1 MPRTA
6 LVTDSTSNLYPELAA
21 EKRIH
26 VVPLYIIW
34 DEKSYR
40 DGIDLKEPELFRRLA
55 QTNHLPKTS
64 QASRQD
70 FVDAFQHAREAD
82 QADEVV
88 CAVIS
93 SDLSGT
99 YASAVQAR
107 ETVDFPVHVIDTR
120 QVSWA
125 LGYTMLSAAAAR
137 DAGAGPG
144 EIVEAIQATAARSQV
159 LFTIESLDYLYY
171 GGRIGNA
178 SRLLGSALNIKPVLE
193 LKDGVV
199 FPVDKVRTR
208 GRAVATL
215 LKAAA
220 NHAAGHPICRLAVIH
235 GDVEE
240 EAKALLNE
248 ATARFHPRETYLSYA
263 TAVLGV
269 HVGPGTLGIVVEWS
283 AQ

>member
-40 DGIDLKEPELFRRLA
+40 DGVDLKEPELFRRLA
-55 QTNHLPKTS
+55 RTDHLPKTS
-64 QASRQD
+64 QASPQD
-70 FVDAFQHAREAD
+70 FVESFLQAREAE

-99 YASAVQAR
+99 YASAMQAR
-107 ETVDFPVHVIDTR
+107 ETVDFPVHVVDTR
-120 QVSWA
+120 QVSWS
-125 LGYTMLSAAAAR
+125 LGYTVLSAAAAR

-144 EIVEAIQATAARSQV
+144 EIVEAIQRTAAHSCV

-193 LKDGVV
+193 IKDGVV

-208 GRAVATL
+208 GRAVETL

-220 NHAAGHPICRLAVIH
+220 KHAAGHPICRLAVIH

-240 EAKALLNE
+240 EAKALLDE
-248 ATARFHPRETYLSYA
+248 ASARFQPRETYLSYA
-263 TAVLGV
+263 TAALGV
-269 HVGPGTLGIVVEWS
+269 HVGPGTLGIVIEWS
-283 AQ
+283 PQ